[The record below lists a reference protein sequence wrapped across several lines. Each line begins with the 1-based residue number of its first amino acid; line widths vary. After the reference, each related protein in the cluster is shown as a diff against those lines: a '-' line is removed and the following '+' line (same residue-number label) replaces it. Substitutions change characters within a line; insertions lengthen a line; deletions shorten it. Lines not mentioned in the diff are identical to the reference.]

1 MHLKFRLK
9 TRQFTSQNKE
19 NGKILDSKKM
29 RKVRGTSVNYDGHTK
44 FYDSS
49 EEKQNLS
56 CQDNSKLLTNGN
68 TELRECGSNSFDN
81 SDNLD
86 GTLVD
91 IDQTVIDNSSP
102 TKMQNNTFAATF
114 ASISPSKLSKPPPLP
129 PKPKNL
135 QTSILKSNYI
145 MSSRPFQRIAQI
157 NHVNPLI
164 DSEQKNTT

>member
-1 MHLKFRLK
+1 
-9 TRQFTSQNKE
+9 
-19 NGKILDSKKM
+19 M

-49 EEKQNLS
+49 EEKQNLIV
-56 CQDNSKLLTNGN
+56 QDNKSLSNGN
-68 TELRECGSNSFDN
+68 TDTRESGSNSFDN

-91 IDQTVIDNSSP
+91 IDQTVIENSSP
-102 TKMQNNTFAATF
+102 TKSQNNSFSASFT
-114 ASISPSKLSKPPPLP
+114 SISPSKLSKPPPLP

-135 QTSILKSNYI
+135 QTTILKSNYI

-157 NHVNPLI
+157 NHVNPII

>member
-1 MHLKFRLK
+1 
-9 TRQFTSQNKE
+9 
-19 NGKILDSKKM
+19 M

-49 EEKQNLS
+49 EEKQNLT
-56 CQDNSKLLTNGN
+56 CHQDNNKMLTNGN

-91 IDQTVIDNSSP
+91 IDQTVIVDNNSSSGSNSNSP
-102 TKMQNNTFAATF
+102 SKLNNNQNNIFGATF

-135 QTSILKSNYI
+135 QTTILKSNYI

-157 NHVNPLI
+157 NHVNPII